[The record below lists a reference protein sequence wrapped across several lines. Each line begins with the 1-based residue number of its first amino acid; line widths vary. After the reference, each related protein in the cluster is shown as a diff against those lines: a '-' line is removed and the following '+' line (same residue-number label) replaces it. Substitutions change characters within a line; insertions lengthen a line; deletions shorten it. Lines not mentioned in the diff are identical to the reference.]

1 MAESTADGD
10 LPDSFGF
17 SFESAAKLFCETELK
32 CSYESYL
39 NKKGISVDTNTKI
52 FVTTWSKPT
61 PTSPAPPAVGYIKLE
76 VFRDPEL
83 LDGDPHRYVVSRYQ
97 VEFNQFFYANDTPFE
112 ERWLDIVISR
122 KLRFR
127 NLVDLGDDFLN
138 TRLGHEEKD
147 AVESKDSAPS

>member
-1 MAESTADGD
+1 MGT
-10 LPDSFGF
+10 LTVTLCPD
-17 SFESAAKLFCETELK
+17 
-32 CSYESYL
+32 
-39 NKKGISVDTNTKI
+39 TKVCCAI
-52 FVTTWSKPT
+52 QTTHSH
-61 PTSPAPPAVGYIKLE
+61 AH
-76 VFRDPEL
+76 L
-83 LDGDPHRYVVSRYQ
+83 LIGTHT